1 MSLYKRKDS
10 SYWWIKITSPSGKRI
25 QQSTGTEDRLKAQ
38 EYHDKIK
45 AALWDE
51 ERLNKKPQRTWQ
63 EATVRWLNET
73 SDKRTTREDI
83 AKLRWLHPILGNL
96 TLDQI
101 SLPVIDTIKERKLKE
116 AGKATVNRYLNLV
129 RAILNRAKNEWE
141 WIDGFPKIKMYKESN
156 NRNRSLTPEQA
167 DKLLTELPEHQRD
180 IVLFALYTG
189 LRQRNVL
196 DMEWEH
202 VDLELRH
209 AYVPRTKNGEALA
222 VPLND
227 VAMAIITKQIGK
239 HPRYV
244 FSYRG
249 KHIRYANTLAWR
261 KGLVRAGITD
271 FRWHDLRHTWA
282 TWQRKAGTPT
292 HELQHLGGWKT
303 RAMVERYAHIAPE
316 ALSSAASRLDKVKL
330 GYVTATFGEKEK
342 GKNDV
347 SC

>member
-10 SYWWIKITSPSGKRI
+10 SYWWIKITSPGGKRI

-73 SDKRTTREDI
+73 SDKRTTKEDI

-209 AYVPRTKNGEALA
+209 AYVPRTKTA
-222 VPLND
+222 
-227 VAMAIITKQIGK
+227 K
-239 HPRYV
+239 H
-244 FSYRG
+244 
-249 KHIRYANTLAWR
+249 WR
-261 KGLVRAGITD
+261 
-271 FRWHDLRHTWA
+271 F
-282 TWQRKAGTPT
+282 P
-292 HELQHLGGWKT
+292 
-303 RAMVERYAHIAPE
+303 
-316 ALSSAASRLDKVKL
+316 
-330 GYVTATFGEKEK
+330 
-342 GKNDV
+342 
-347 SC
+347 